1 MLYLIIRYL
10 VEKYEMDRSAYM
22 LQMQAEQYKGLK
34 RHLEETRRMR
44 HDFRQMIYSIREL
57 AERKDFER
65 LQAYIGSF
73 CKEYAGN
80 AGRFDFCRN
89 TALNALLAHYAAR
102 AEELQID
109 IGGWSFEIA
118 ESERISDIDLCVI
131 FGNIVENAIE
141 ACEKVRIGE
150 RYIQLSADREEGQC
164 LYITMV
170 NSSDGCSIKKKDC
183 LLYTSDA
190 ADE

>member
-1 MLYLIIRYL
+1 
-10 VEKYEMDRSAYM
+10 
-22 LQMQAEQYKGLK
+22 
-34 RHLEETRRMR
+34 MR

-131 FGNIVENAIE
+131 FGNIV
-141 ACEKVRIGE
+141 
-150 RYIQLSADREEGQC
+150 
-164 LYITMV
+164 
-170 NSSDGCSIKKKDC
+170 
-183 LLYTSDA
+183 
-190 ADE
+190 